1 VLIYLFFLKEDRVG
15 RNGDSTVTLMQFGK
29 NVDEFPFSE
38 SLVVEN
44 R

>member
-1 VLIYLFFLKEDRVG
+1 MLIYLFFFKEGRVG

-38 SLVVEN
+38 SLVVQN